1 MQQETMMTLDDFNKR
16 IMRPTLIRAIESGK
30 MDEIILEQDCFEI
43 IVKDKELL
51 KAAATRIMAIRNAQQ
66 T

>member
-1 MQQETMMTLDDFNKR
+1 MTLQEFSDKV
-16 IMRPTLIRAIESGK
+16 IKPMLINSIESGRL
-30 MDEIILEQDCFEI
+30 DDIILEEDCFEI

-51 KAAATRIMAIRNAQQ
+51 EAARKRINAIIK